1 MKKECQQLKKGIYCS
16 SAFKKL
22 SGSAEFTAQQ
32 SVKLK
37 LPGRN
42 ALEICDVDSI
52 FQHVKLKE
60 LISEKYILG
69 KSITITSGEQ
79 TFSIMNNQLHVNN
92 SSSWHQIKC
101 CLRLT
106 SMSATTFHKHPKAKR
121 ALYRPYRN
129 KKTSNEFRKQLI

>member
-1 MKKECQQLKKGIYCS
+1 MKKEFQQLKKSIYCS

-52 FQHVKLKE
+52 FHHVKLKE
-60 LISEKYILG
+60 LISKKYILG
-69 KSITITSGEQ
+69 KSITITSVEQ
-79 TFSIMNNQLHVNN
+79 NFSIMNNQLHVNN

-106 SMSATTFHKHPKAKR
+106 SMRAQLLFIRIQRLREHCIGLIETRKR
-121 ALYRPYRN
+121 AMSFEN
-129 KKTSNEFRKQLI
+129 S